1 MRVLVNDNFKK
12 KKLEKIE
19 NNFLWKFFIFIFV
32 TKSKKKLNIIKI
44 N

>member
-1 MRVLVNDNFKK
+1 MRVLVNDNFK